1 MDLQIYAPYIALAV
15 ALIVIYNIRKKNR
28 DRPAPPVAGPKRP
41 RGGKG
46 GGGKK

>member
-15 ALIVIYNIRKKNR
+15 ALIVIYNIRKKNS
-28 DRPAPPVAGPKRP
+28 DRPDPPSGPRKP
-41 RGGKG
+41 GG

>member
-15 ALIVIYNIRKKNR
+15 ALIVIYNIRKKN
-28 DRPAPPVAGPKRP
+28 DERPGPSDKP
-41 RGGKG
+41 KTGGG

>member
-15 ALIVIYNIRKKNR
+15 ALIVIYNIRKNNR
-28 DRPAPPVAGPKRP
+28 DRPDPPAGPRKP
-41 RGGKG
+41 GG